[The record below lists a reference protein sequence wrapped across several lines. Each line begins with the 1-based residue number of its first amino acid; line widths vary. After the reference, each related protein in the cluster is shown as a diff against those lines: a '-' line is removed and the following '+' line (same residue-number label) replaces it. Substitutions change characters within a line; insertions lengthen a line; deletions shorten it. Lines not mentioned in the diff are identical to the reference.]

1 MIDAGEDEV
10 SRGIGRGG
18 IVIYRFKTIFAHKNR
33 ATGEVKLKLLV
44 KRVLNTVLKICGRRG
59 SGRSGRRGKVLN
71 ALERVAGYRA
81 KSQKPVVSKR
91 KNIHCVEKRG
101 AHVLRAD
108 VGCETRFVLVSAV
121 KAGVEGKPAREVMR
135 ERHSDVSG
143 SLALARHVE
152 ILAKASDTHHKEL
165 CPFPGASVSE
175 NNVFPR
181 EHGTLAA
188 RAQGNVVVVAG

>member
-1 MIDAGEDEV
+1 MIDTDEDGV
-10 SRGIGRGG
+10 SRGIERGR
-18 IVIYRFKTIFAHKNR
+18 IVINRFKTIFAHKNR
-33 ATGEVKLKLLV
+33 ATGEAKLKLFA
-44 KRVLNTVLKICGRRG
+44 KRVLNTVLGICGRRG
-59 SGRSGRRGKVLN
+59 SGSSGRRGGVKN

-91 KNIHCVEKRG
+91 KNIDRIEIRR

-175 NNVFPR
+175 NDVFPR

-188 RAQGNVVVVAG
+188 RA